1 MPPKLGSASNPAY
14 AKAAD
19 AAYAAAKSGDLSAAA
34 KVAAKFAA
42 ADAAYKVSGGKGINY
57 HGKEGAKTYQYAVDL
72 IGATGNKTV
81 VSAAA
86 AKETG
91 PSKLSSFTQTGSKP
105 GGSNPGGMYDK
116 GGEKFLVKG
125 NAQLVQG
132 NVNAAVSDASQ
143 QYASIFMGGDAEY
156 EGSRWNGPDALGA
169 YLVLLGYDP
178 DPQRSCFA
186 LFVTTANEVIEA
198 MSMHEDDM
206 IDDDTAQL
214 VVDAAV
220 EDGVQALLGV
230 PPQQDD

>member
-1 MPPKLGSASNPAY
+1 MTKRTQREGSAER
-14 AKAAD
+14 AAD
-19 AAYAAAKSGDLSAAA
+19 R
-34 KVAAKFAA
+34 
-42 ADAAYKVSGGKGINY
+42 GKGELLGLPSTAKPNLGDPGLVESLMRSFLTRVVEIRSAYN
-57 HGKEGAKTYQYAVDL
+57 KDEMEGPE
-72 IGATGNKTV
+72 
-81 VSAAA
+81 AA
-86 AKETG
+86 
-91 PSKLSSFTQTGSKP
+91 Q
-105 GGSNPGGMYDK
+105 
-116 GGEKFLVKG
+116 
-125 NAQLVQG
+125 
-132 NVNAAVSDASQ
+132 AVSDASQ